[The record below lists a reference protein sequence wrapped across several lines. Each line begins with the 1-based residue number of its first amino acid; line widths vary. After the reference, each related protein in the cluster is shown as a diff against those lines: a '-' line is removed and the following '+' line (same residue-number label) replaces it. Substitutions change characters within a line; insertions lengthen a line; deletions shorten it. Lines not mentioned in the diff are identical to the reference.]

1 MRAAWE
7 INPAIAVGFVERFKH
22 AAVPREVGALIR
34 SHPRDVLHIPKAI
47 ELLVGDTLDARR
59 DLRVGHRTEQYTQA
73 NRHDQYLLFWDP
85 VPPVVAVTFF
95 EPRYH
100 SDPMILQ
107 YAHRVLAQHPVDVT
121 FFFVPQI
128 VQALRHDELGGSSRV
143 QRAEVI
149 DSHSAYRVCR
159 PLHIRDRQDI
169 PAILSP
175 NYLEYEGQLL

>member
-1 MRAAWE
+1 M
-7 INPAIAVGFVERFKH
+7 GLVERFKH
-22 AAVPREVGALIR
+22 QAVPREVGALIR
-34 SHPRDVLHIPKAI
+34 SRPRDVLHIPEAI
-47 ELLVGDTLDARR
+47 ELLVGDRLDGVRR
-59 DLRVGHRTEQYTQA
+59 DLRVGHYTHRYTQA

-85 VPPVVAVTFF
+85 VPPIVAVTFF

-107 YAHRVLAQHPVDVT
+107 YAHRVLAQHLVDVT

-128 VQALRHDELGGSSRV
+128 VQALRHDELGEPFRV
-143 QRAEVI
+143 QRTDI
-149 DSHSAYRVCR
+149 INSDSPYRVCR
-159 PLHIRDRQDI
+159 PLHIRDGQNI